1 MSSSPATGVPVA
13 TLFDFHT
20 LCWNAWNSA
29 YVKLCKLRTPQD
41 WKERE
46 ERKKS
51 VCMEVEMGS
60 REEECKTFDTSPVAV
75 YTVVSP

>member
-1 MSSSPATGVPVA
+1 M
-13 TLFDFHT
+13 
-20 LCWNAWNSA
+20 
-29 YVKLCKLRTPQD
+29 KLCKLRTPQD